1 MTEEY
6 NTDIAL
12 WNLNFLLHV
21 CTRFIKQKLLQ
32 SWCLL
37 IDSYWTIELTYRLIS
52 IKQQIVVCDNAVYRS
67 LSYFLLSNIT
77 PIPPITETTGKNSLL
92 HHLYTMPWS
101 HTPQNIVG
109 TYSHEFFIW
118 VWSLTIIH
126 QGSQQ
131 NHFYMHPFSP
141 SINTFYRNLKTIIVK
156 PVFSFY
162 KPKQT
167 SFGITTTKYFVS
179 IFPLSFVQMYHLSI
193 KVICFTTNAR
203 RRTLNLT
210 CTI

>member
-21 CTRFIKQKLLQ
+21 CTRFIKQRKLLQ

-52 IKQQIVVCDNAVYRS
+52 IKQQIVVCDKAVYRS
-67 LSYFLLSNIT
+67 LSYFLLTDIT

-131 NHFYMHPFSP
+131 NHFT
-141 SINTFYRNLKTIIVK
+141 SIQIHLKWVHCCAQKQKLCCWNLQNLW
-156 PVFSFY
+156 
-162 KPKQT
+162 KQ
-167 SFGITTTKYFVS
+167 
-179 IFPLSFVQMYHLSI
+179 
-193 KVICFTTNAR
+193 
-203 RRTLNLT
+203 
-210 CTI
+210 